1 MVRIAVRAVGALLA
15 LLGLALTVVGV
26 WFATQLGA
34 SGTAEFTTRPTAGQP
49 VLFTPDVLNR
59 VDADIV
65 VTATPTE
72 GGRVWMAKA
81 NPSDATAVLG
91 DARHVEIT
99 GVEVRDWALR
109 SAERGTAEPPGLG
122 AADLWRAQDD
132 AEGPVSLTV
141 TQEQAPESVVVAVDE
156 GSIES
161 LTLRVADKR
170 WFVEAVVAALVG
182 LFLIVAG
189 VIALWPRR
197 HTEEHPAHDDAPT
210 ADHQE
215 VAP

>member
-1 MVRIAVRAVGALLA
+1 MVRIAVRVVGALLA

-26 WFATQLGA
+26 WFATRLGA
-34 SGTAEFTTRPTAGQP
+34 SGTAEFETRPTAGRP
-49 VLFTPDVLNR
+49 VLLSPEVLNR

-65 VTATPTE
+65 VTATPTD

-81 NPSDATAVLG
+81 NPSDAQAVLG
-91 DARHVEIT
+91 DAQHVEIV
-99 GVEVRDWALR
+99 GVEVRDWVLR
-109 SAERGTAEPPGLG
+109 SAERGSAEPPSLG
-122 AADLWRAQDD
+122 VADLWRAQDD

-141 TQEQAPESVVVAVDE
+141 TQDQAPESVVIAVEE
-156 GSIES
+156 GSIQS

-170 WFVEAVVAALVG
+170 WFVEAVVASLVG
-182 LFLIVAG
+182 LFLVVAG
-189 VIALWPRR
+189 IVALWPRR
-197 HTEEHPAHDDAPT
+197 RHEQDPAHDDLST